1 MLRVTNGLGLRSSL
15 CKPAGA
21 VIPRQGPND
30 NDNVVELDI
39 CAERI
44 AHYFFFLT
52 EWIAHY

>member
-44 AHYFFFLT
+44 AHY
-52 EWIAHY
+52 